1 MAFEVT
7 PGLFKEKVGRMRL
20 LQNPTRMRGRHYSI
34 LGCVLLASLGILLLD
49 AMIFQFNVYYYSDDI
64 NALYPISVHNF
75 TRGNPVRPFEYLI
88 LLAANTVY
96 LPLWLGASLL
106 CTVGATVLSGL
117 ACERVFDRRL
127 PPAGWWLL
135 GLANPLL
142 FYVVTQPDVLSQA
155 LANLVFAGAMFA
167 FVSEAR
173 RLSDQPLSDWRSDRV
188 AVFLNLLAAAL
199 FFTKET
205 AVAAAIVIP
214 AATALMRYKARRL
227 SPLFLCSLLL
237 PIAAAASWIVVKL
250 KFPYMVP
257 TELGGSGLGRYSLK
271 LDPMVWIQ
279 HFIVTLAFP
288 LTPLPTSFIG
298 FDLLRPMWIVV
309 ALAFVIFFSALL
321 FYESWLHPR
330 IISKLLVLVVSCAPM
345 ALVHSSELYSSM
357 IAPFAV
363 ALLLLFGIPKIRWLS
378 LSYGLLL
385 YAASLANGMIYGLG
399 ADFSLFGLRHL
410 SYSIY
415 GKGYQFYPICPIA
428 TTAHMAW
435 DGAVDSDVPW
445 HPGLKGR
452 VTCLGTGS

>member
-1 MAFEVT
+1 
-7 PGLFKEKVGRMRL
+7 
-20 LQNPTRMRGRHYSI
+20 
-34 LGCVLLASLGILLLD
+34 
-49 AMIFQFNVYYYSDDI
+49 
-64 NALYPISVHNF
+64 
-75 TRGNPVRPFEYLI
+75 
-88 LLAANTVY
+88 
-96 LPLWLGASLL
+96 
-106 CTVGATVLSGL
+106 
-117 ACERVFDRRL
+117 
-127 PPAGWWLL
+127 
-135 GLANPLL
+135 
-142 FYVVTQPDVLSQA
+142 
-155 LANLVFAGAMFA
+155 
-167 FVSEAR
+167 
-173 RLSDQPLSDWRSDRV
+173 
-188 AVFLNLLAAAL
+188 
-199 FFTKET
+199 
-205 AVAAAIVIP
+205 
-214 AATALMRYKARRL
+214 
-227 SPLFLCSLLL
+227 
-237 PIAAAASWIVVKL
+237 
-250 KFPYMVP
+250 
-257 TELGGSGLGRYSLK
+257 
-271 LDPMVWIQ
+271 
-279 HFIVTLAFP
+279 
-288 LTPLPTSFIG
+288 
-298 FDLLRPMWIVV
+298 MWIVV

-321 FYESWLHPR
+321 FYKSWLHPR